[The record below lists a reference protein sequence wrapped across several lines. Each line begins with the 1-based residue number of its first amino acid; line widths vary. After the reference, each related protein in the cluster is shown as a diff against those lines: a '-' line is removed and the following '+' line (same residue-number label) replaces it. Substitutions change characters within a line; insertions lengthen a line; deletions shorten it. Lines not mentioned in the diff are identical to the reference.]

1 MSLCRQNFHEECEAG
16 INKQINMELYASYVY
31 MTMAFH
37 FHRDDV
43 ALNGFHKFFLKESE
57 EERQHALKLM
67 TYQNMRGGRIVLQDI
82 SAPPQLSW
90 TSGLQAMQDALDLEK
105 KVNQSLLDLISV
117 GEKHK
122 DHHFCDFITNEY
134 LETQVQSMKQLSNYI
149 TNLHR
154 VGNGLGEYMFD
165 KETLHGESQ

>member
-1 MSLCRQNFHEECEAG
+1 MSLCRQNYHEECEAG

-43 ALNGFHKFFLKESE
+43 ALNGFYKFFLKESE
-57 EERQHALKLM
+57 EEREHALKLM

-90 TSGLQAMQDALDLEK
+90 TSGLQAMQDALELEK
-105 KVNQSLLDLISV
+105 RVNQSLVDLVAV
-117 GEKHK
+117 GEKHR
-122 DHHFCDFITNEY
+122 DSHFCEFIANEY
-134 LETQVQSMKQLSNYI
+134 LEAQVQSMKQLANYI

-154 VGNGLGEYMFD
+154 VGSGLGEYIFD
-165 KETLHGESQ
+165 KETLHGES

>member
-1 MSLCRQNFHEECEAG
+1 MSLCRQNYHEECEAG

-43 ALNGFHKFFLKESE
+43 ALNGFYKFFLSESE
-57 EERQHALKLM
+57 EERQHAIKLM

-90 TSGLQAMQDALDLEK
+90 TSGLHAMQDALELEK
-105 KVNQSLLDLISV
+105 KVNQSLMDLVAV
-117 GEKHK
+117 GERHR
-122 DHHFCDFITNEY
+122 DTHFCDFIGSKFTNTC
-134 LETQVQSMKQLSNYI
+134 L
-149 TNLHR
+149 
-154 VGNGLGEYMFD
+154 
-165 KETLHGESQ
+165 